1 MTNPLSQKI
10 KGKPKSL
17 SKTEEK
23 VETEKESVEMEEF
36 FDTTEDELDA
46 FDEACWNKGD
56 GYKLPRFPEV
66 ERRLEGLESGLYLFA
81 AESNMGKS
89 AIMSNML
96 YDLGTCEE
104 NSMFVIYYSLDD
116 AAGEIIPRIIAMNER
131 IPISAASKPK
141 RYQNMIDRGE
151 ENSIVYQDWLNKRKN
166 GIENLKSKKEQ
177 FKIVDGNKIRSI
189 EQMYEHI
196 KKVNRFLKTFYP
208 NKKLAIGID
217 SINDLRFTTKNLSHG
232 NELVSEVAQTVKGWT
247 VEFDMVIFASTHLR
261 KVNGSRRPTI
271 DDLKDSVELAYEAS
285 VVWLVYNDV
294 SRNKQAAS
302 IYHNQE
308 GVEEK
313 LPIIEMDWAKNKKS
327 SFKGRTYNYF
337 TQDYSLVTECPEDI
351 MKRFD
356 ALVYEG

>member
-1 MTNPLSQKI
+1 MTNPLLK
-10 KGKPKSL
+10 
-17 SKTEEK
+17 KTEQI
-23 VETEKESVEMEEF
+23 ESDKDTAEMEEF
-36 FDTTEDELDA
+36 FDTTEDELDS
-46 FDEACWNKGD
+46 FDKACWNKGD
-56 GYKLPRFPEV
+56 GFKIPRFPEV
-66 ERRLEGLESGLYLFA
+66 EKRLEGLESGLYLFA

-89 AIMSNML
+89 AVMSNML
-96 YDLGTCEE
+96 YDICTHEE
-104 NSMFVIYYSLDD
+104 NNLFGIYYTLDD
-116 AAGEIIPRIIAMNER
+116 AAGEIIPRVISMNER
-131 IPISAASKPK
+131 IPISVSSKPQ

-151 ENSIVYQDWLNKRKN
+151 ENSVVYQDWLNRRQA
-166 GIENLKSKKEQ
+166 GIDNLKAKKEF
-177 FKIVDGNKIRSI
+177 FKIVDGNKVRSG
-189 EQMYEHI
+189 EQLYDHI
-196 KKVNRFLKTFYP
+196 KKVKRYLKTFYP
-208 NKKLAIGID
+208 DKKLMIAID
-217 SINDLRFTTKNLSHG
+217 SLNDIRFTSKNLSHG
-232 NELVSEVAQTVKGWT
+232 NEHMSEVAKVVKEWT
-247 VEFDMVIFASTHLR
+247 VEFDMPIFGSTHLR

-285 VVWLVYNDV
+285 LVWLIYNDV
-294 SRNKQAAS
+294 SRNKQAAA